1 MAELDDIKK
10 QISDLNK
17 RIGELG
23 GAFKTNIDSYISS
36 FGNDITAAN
45 KALTEM
51 QKIFSNLDTD
61 VNYFYRTIQNVG
73 KELKGQSN
81 YNKDIAKSYSAI
93 ASITSKLKYDQDGIQ
108 TLSKKELQNL
118 QKKVQ
123 IQQTDLTDFLKRNK
137 EAEKN
142 SLNTQ
147 KNLNAEIKFY
157 RDLQRENG
165 SLTRGQLN
173 SHIKARE
180 RLVKEKNIYKQI
192 KNTNS

>member
-10 QISDLNK
+10 QISDLNNS
-17 RIGELG
+17 IGELG

-93 ASITSKLKYDQDGIQ
+93 ASITNKLKYDQDGIQ

-123 IQQTDLTDFLKRNK
+123 IQQTDLTNFLNK
-137 EAEKN
+137 NKDAEKESESRIKN
-142 SLNTQ
+142 YNKKLNEAYILNKKREISD
-147 KNLNAEIKFY
+147 KNLKDIQKRKSYF
-157 RDLQRENG
+157 R
-165 SLTRGQLN
+165 
-173 SHIKARE
+173 K
-180 RLVKEKNIYKQI
+180 YK
-192 KNTNS
+192 KC